1 MSDMVGCDTHT
12 SLLGSLLVTV
22 VNRFIVQVPPWLMI
36 CDTMQTKIKIILL
49 RRKRERKKLATARA
63 NLLNLYFVSFTIL
76 LDKLERLTVA
86 IIYSIVRWCSTLRVP
101 RKCTI

>member
-12 SLLGSLLVTV
+12 SLLASLLDTV

-49 RRKRERKKLATARA
+49 RRKREKKLATARA

-76 LDKLERLTVA
+76 LDTLERLTVA
-86 IIYSIVRWCSTLRVP
+86 II
-101 RKCTI
+101 